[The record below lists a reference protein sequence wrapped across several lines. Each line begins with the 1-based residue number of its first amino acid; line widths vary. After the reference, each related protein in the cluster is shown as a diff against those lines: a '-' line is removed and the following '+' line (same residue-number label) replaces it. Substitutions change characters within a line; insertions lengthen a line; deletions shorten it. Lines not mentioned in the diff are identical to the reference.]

1 MPVGVRIQADRGAR
15 ESVLF
20 AALRVSPA
28 LATGKAFSMCVL
40 VGKEIEKALKSGQI
54 RIEPLER
61 SQIGPG
67 SIDLTLGNDFRIFR
81 RRSRLYHVENHANF
95 QDITRAVHVKDDDYV
110 IIKPGEMILGI
121 TRERITLAENI
132 SGRLE
137 GRSRF
142 ARFGLAV
149 HVTAGFMHSGISN
162 HQVLEIVNLGNSPL
176 ALYPGTRICQF
187 VFERCKGRATYRGR
201 FEKQAKP

>member
-1 MPVGVRIQADRGAR
+1 M
-15 ESVLF
+15 SVLI
-20 AALRVSPA
+20 
-28 LATGKAFSMCVL
+28 
-40 VGKEIEKALKSGQI
+40 GKEIEKALKKKLI
-54 RIEPLER
+54 KIEPLEKT
-61 SQIGPG
+61 QIGPG

-81 RRSRLYHVENHANF
+81 KRSKVYHVKNDSHF
-95 QDITRAVHVKDDDYV
+95 QDITRAVHVEDGGFI

-121 TRERITLAENI
+121 TKEKITLADTI

-149 HVTAGFMHSGISN
+149 HVTAGFMHPGISN
-162 HQVLEIVNLGNSPL
+162 HQALEIVNLGHAPL

-187 VFERCKGRATYRGR
+187 VFEKCEGRAKYHGR
-201 FEKQAKP
+201 FAEQVKP

>member
-1 MPVGVRIQADRGAR
+1 M
-15 ESVLF
+15 SVLI
-20 AALRVSPA
+20 
-28 LATGKAFSMCVL
+28 GN
-40 VGKEIEKALKSGQI
+40 EIRKALKQKLI
-54 RIEPLER
+54 IIEPLES

-81 RRSRLYHVENHANF
+81 KRKTVYHVKNDSLF
-95 QDITRAVHVKDDDYV
+95 QDITRSVHVKDGASLT
-110 IIKPGEMILGI
+110 IKPGEMVLGI
-121 TRERITLAENI
+121 TKEKITLADNI

-149 HVTAGFMHSGISN
+149 HVTAGFMHPGIAN
-162 HQVLEIVNLGNSPL
+162 HQVLEIVNLGHAPL

-187 VFERCKGRATYRGR
+187 IFEKCDGHARYRGR
-201 FEKQAKP
+201 FVEQVKP